1 MKIPIKGA
9 FIARGDEA
17 EMWTNVDGCEDWIV
31 CKDPDEARQK
41 MNNTQETE
49 G

>member
-1 MKIPIKGA
+1 
-9 FIARGDEA
+9 
-17 EMWTNVDGCEDWIV
+17 MWTNVDGCEDWIV